1 MKTRSFSILLNFIL
15 SFAIIIGV
23 ILYLKKNNINDTNL
37 KEFQK
42 SYTSKSNLK
51 FINLP
56 KNEQNKYI
64 KKELLSDSV
73 FEKTIKKLKSNI
85 HIVQNDN
92 MQLSND
98 KEDLKKIIQNLKK
111 QFEKQRNR
119 ILQQNIEQIN
129 ETELQH
135 YKNISELRA
144 KINDLQR
151 ENIKLLEKN
160 DIEIIALKARINI
173 LNDKLLKFKK

>member
-1 MKTRSFSILLNFIL
+1 MKTCSLSVLLNFVL
-15 SFAIIIGV
+15 SLAIIIGV
-23 ILYLKKNNINDTNL
+23 ILYLKKDNPNNTNS

-42 SYTSKSNLK
+42 NYVSKSNLK
-51 FINLP
+51 FIDLP
-56 KNEQNKYI
+56 KKEQNKYI
-64 KKELLSDSV
+64 KKEFLSDNA
-73 FEKTIKKLKSNI
+73 FKKTIKELKFNM
-85 HIVQNDN
+85 HIIQNDN

-98 KEDLKKIIQNLKK
+98 KEDLEKIIQKLKK

-119 ILQQNIEQIN
+119 LLQQNIEQIN

-160 DIEIIALKARINI
+160 NIEIIALKARINI
-173 LNDKLLKFKK
+173 LNDKLSKLKK